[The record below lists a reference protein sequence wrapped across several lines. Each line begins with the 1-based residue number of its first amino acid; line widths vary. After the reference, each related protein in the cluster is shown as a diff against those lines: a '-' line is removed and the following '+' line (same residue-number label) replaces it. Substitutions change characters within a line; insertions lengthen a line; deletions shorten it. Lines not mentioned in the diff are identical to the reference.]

1 MCETDPYIILLIQ
14 TSIVIFTVYAIFK
27 NIIAKSIEKKSN
39 LTAQVIRGEKSMTE
53 LHTVYAAAIA
63 SCLVLINNATGI
75 EGHKV
80 LLIAIDFLC
89 ITYTFY
95 FNSWFR
101 NSIFFCIRNNISK
114 D

>member
-1 MCETDPYIILLIQ
+1 MNASDPYIILLIQ
-14 TSIVIFTVYAIFK
+14 ISIVAFTLFAIFK
-27 NIIAKSIEKKSN
+27 NIIIKSIEKKSN

-53 LHTVYAAAIA
+53 LHAVYAAAIA
-63 SCLVLINNATGI
+63 SCLVLINNAIGI

-80 LLIAIDFLC
+80 LLITIDFLC
-89 ITYTFY
+89 LTYTFY

-101 NSIFFCIRNNISK
+101 NSIFFCIRNSINK